1 MSIKD
6 NKKTPLKGSLKEWV
20 ASDRTVAWQHDCFR
34 LIVEFGCLEFKRG
47 FVEVVVSK
55 AHLYANSPTQNR
67 VLSFSLL

>member
-1 MSIKD
+1 MAEIKKTHCTEMSIKD
-6 NKKTPLKGSLKEWV
+6 NKKTPLKELV

-55 AHLYANSPTQNR
+55 AHLYANSPT
-67 VLSFSLL
+67 